1 MSYGLNKVM
10 LIGHLGADPELKYTN
25 QQVPVVSFRVAT
37 NESYRDQEGN
47 VVPKVE
53 WHNITAWRKTA
64 ELLAE
69 YLRKGSKVYLEGK
82 LQTRSWE
89 DKDGNKRYTTEI
101 IVDDFMFLDAKG
113 NGGERGGERGE
124 RGSSQHGGGQHGGSQ
139 HGDAGSSGGGK
150 NEKDSDLPF

>member
-25 QQVPVVSFRVAT
+25 SQIPVVSFRVAT
-37 NESYRDQEGN
+37 DESYRDQEGN
-47 VVPKVE
+47 LVKRVE
-53 WHNITAWRKTA
+53 WHSITAWRKPA

-101 IVDDFMFLDAKG
+101 VVEDFCFLDSKG
-113 NGGERGGERGE
+113 NGGERGE
-124 RGSSQHGGGQHGGSQ
+124 RGSGER
-139 HGDAGSSGGGK
+139 GSSGGGERLSGESAAAPRNDK
-150 NEKDSDLPF
+150 EGDLPF